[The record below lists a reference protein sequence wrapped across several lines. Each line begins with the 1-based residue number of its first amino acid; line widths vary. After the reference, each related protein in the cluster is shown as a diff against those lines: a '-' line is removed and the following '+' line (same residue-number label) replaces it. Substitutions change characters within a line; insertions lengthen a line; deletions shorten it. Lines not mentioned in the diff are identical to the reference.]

1 MVQGGVRKR
10 IVAVDDDED
19 YIYIIKT
26 VLEREGYEVEGLTCG
41 RECLRRVRELKPDL
55 LILDVIMPDMD
66 GWEVCRKIKE
76 SPSTSSIPVL
86 ILSIR
91 SDGRDVERSLKY
103 ARADSHLAKPIEFKE
118 LTRTVKELLT

>member
-1 MVQGGVRKR
+1 MVQGGARKR

-41 RECLRRVRELKPDL
+41 RECLRRLEESKPDL
-55 LILDVIMPDMD
+55 LILDVIMPDIY

-86 ILSIR
+86 ILSVR
-91 SDGRDVERSLKY
+91 SGRKDVERSLKY
-103 ARADSHLAKPIEFKE
+103 ARADSHLAKPIEFRK
-118 LTRTVKELLT
+118 LVRTVRELLT